1 MTLIL
6 WKCLDRRA
14 CLRRNSRVEVARD
27 RPGAVSITVTP
38 RVALLAARGGAPGVQ
53 LVDAPGVAFERA
65 DRAPCGALPA
75 TVAPGATR
83 PQEAAV
89 TVLDA
94 VPTQRRARL
103 RGIAVAT
110 DGSVDLRFGTVVAG
124 GGAPA
129 ATVSHRRCRMPSST
143 PRGSPGTTRPHPVA
157 RSLAPRSESMPKL
170 DIETRLA

>member
-53 LVDAPGVAFERA
+53 LVDAPGVAFERT

-110 DGSVDLRFGTVVAG
+110 DGSVDLRFGTVVARWRRSG
-124 GGAPA
+124 GDRLTSA
-129 ATVSHRRCRMPSST
+129 VSDAVLDT
-143 PRGSPGTTRPHPVA
+143 PGIA
-157 RSLAPRSESMPKL
+157 RLDASAPRRPVTSAAQ
-170 DIETRLA
+170 RVHA